1 MQLPLLR
8 SHWDEFDIVWLAD
21 CALTEQYL
29 FFQVGYFHRN
39 LPETIWV
46 HDLGRHNEVLIKIPR
61 GLLKLPDPAPVT
73 EEGQLEILS
82 RQVNL

>member
-8 SHWDEFDIVWLAD
+8 SHWSDFDIVWLAD
-21 CALTEQYL
+21 CSLTEQYL
-29 FFQVGYFHRN
+29 FFKAGYFHRN

-46 HDLGRHNEVLIKIPR
+46 HDLDRHNEILIKIPR
-61 GLLKLPDPAPVT
+61 GLLMLPDPAPVT